1 MLFFNYSTIYKKKSI
16 QFLFKKFKKDF
27 KNKMSTVMLL
37 INSEYFHYSDVKV
50 YLKYYLGINK
60 KRSRFFLVQKQ
71 YIVKEIYFLIK
82 LFTKEIKFT
91 VKYFKKVIL
100 IESSK
105 NFILCLF
112 IQDKLKIKK
121 LFIRTFFFQVEELF
135 YLNEKTREFL
145 IRNNH

>member
-1 MLFFNYSTIYKKKSI
+1 MP
-16 QFLFKKFKKDF
+16 
-27 KNKMSTVMLL
+27 L
-37 INSEYFHYSDVKV
+37 INSKYFHYSDIKV
-50 YLKYYLGINK
+50 YLKNYLVINK
-60 KRSRFFLVQKQ
+60 KRSRFFLVKKRF
-71 YIVKEIYFLIK
+71 IFKEIYFLIK

-91 VKYFKKVIL
+91 VKYFKKVSL

-105 NFILCLF
+105 NFILYLF

-145 IRNNH
+145 IRNNQLA

>member
-1 MLFFNYSTIYKKKSI
+1 MP
-16 QFLFKKFKKDF
+16 
-27 KNKMSTVMLL
+27 L
-37 INSEYFHYSDVKV
+37 INSEYFHYSDIEVC
-50 YLKYYLGINK
+50 LKTHLDINK
-60 KRSRFFLVQKQ
+60 KRPRFFLVKKRF
-71 YIVKEIYFLIK
+71 IVKEVYFLIK
-82 LFTKEIKFT
+82 LFTKEIKLT

-112 IQDKLKIKK
+112 IQEKLKIKK